1 MERDVSLRKGMK
13 LSKVSI
19 SSLVFVPP
27 ARVLSNQTNSYV
39 KDPFKTAYPF
49 VLEREILHNF
59 ASNVGE
65 GRGEWRQHYK
75 AARFRALESSLILND
90 GTHGT
95 SRLHG
100 FIRELV

>member
-1 MERDVSLRKGMK
+1 MK

-59 ASNVGE
+59 ASNVRGE
-65 GRGEWRQHYK
+65 GWVEATLQGCEVPCTGIIIDPKRWY
-75 AARFRALESSLILND
+75 ARNVSITRF
-90 GTHGT
+90 HP
-95 SRLHG
+95 
-100 FIRELV
+100 

>member
-1 MERDVSLRKGMK
+1 MK
-13 LSKVSI
+13 LSKISI

-65 GRGEWRQHYK
+65 GRGGWVSEATLQGCEVPCTGIIIDPKRWY
-75 AARFRALESSLILND
+75 ARNVSITRF
-90 GTHGT
+90 HP
-95 SRLHG
+95 
-100 FIRELV
+100 